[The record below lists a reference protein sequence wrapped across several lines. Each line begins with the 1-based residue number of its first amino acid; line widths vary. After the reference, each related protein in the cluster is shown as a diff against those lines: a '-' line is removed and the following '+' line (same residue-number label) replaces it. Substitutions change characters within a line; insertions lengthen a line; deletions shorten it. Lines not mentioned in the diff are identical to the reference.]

1 MEEFNVFRTMKVLED
16 QEDSDNID
24 EDDDD
29 YIEGD
34 ENRYTVKTKSR
45 EKIKYDPIRFRNWN
59 KETQVLTYHSSP
71 GEL

>member
-16 QEDSDNID
+16 QEDPDNID

-45 EKIKYDPIRFRNWN
+45 EKIKYDPNRF
-59 KETQVLTYHSSP
+59 KK
-71 GEL
+71 

>member
-16 QEDSDNID
+16 QDDSENIED
-24 EDDDD
+24 DDDD

-45 EKIKYDPIRFRNWN
+45 EKIKYDPDRFRFR
-59 KETQVLTYHSSP
+59 K
-71 GEL
+71 